1 MTHEEQT
8 FREPEWQVARWLE
21 ELKASQF
28 EVEHRAWAR
37 HSNADALSCR
47 PCATNGCCY
56 CEWRETHEQ
65 ELREEEEEE
74 DCAAVGQVEVFL
86 CQKLQA
92 VDVAEW
98 GQQQEQDTDL
108 QPLLL

>member
-1 MTHEEQT
+1 M
-8 FREPEWQVARWLE
+8 E
-21 ELKASQF
+21 ELQAFQF
-28 EVEHRAWAR
+28 RVGHRAR
-37 HSNADALSCR
+37 VHYNNADNLHRR
-47 PCATNGCCY
+47 PFATAGRRY

-65 ELREEEEEE
+65 ELREEEEEEE